1 VVSFWLESGQK
12 VESQAQTGKRRHP
25 RGMFTSRVDEKGRLK
40 LPEDIKRYLQEI
52 GSAQV
57 FITSFDGRI
66 ARIYPT
72 EAWEKAEEM
81 LEQPGPNAIEGRQ
94 LLFQAQRFGG
104 DAEID
109 GQGRLLMPATLRRS
123 MQVENQPV
131 HLAFFRGHI
140 EVYADQVF
148 QRLTETAD
156 ENNEQKV
163 NTFVEMG
170 LP

>member
-1 VVSFWLESGQK
+1 
-12 VESQAQTGKRRHP
+12 
-25 RGMFTSRVDEKGRLK
+25 MFTSRVDDKGRMK
-40 LPEDIKRYLQEI
+40 LPEDVRRYLIDIESQ
-52 GSAQV
+52 QV

-72 EAWEKAEEM
+72 DTWEKVEEL
-81 LEQPGPNAIEGRQ
+81 LEEPGPNATAGQQ

-109 GQGRLLMPATLRRS
+109 SQGRLLMPTALRRS

-148 QRLTETAD
+148 QSLTQAAD
-156 ENNEQKV
+156 ENNAQKV